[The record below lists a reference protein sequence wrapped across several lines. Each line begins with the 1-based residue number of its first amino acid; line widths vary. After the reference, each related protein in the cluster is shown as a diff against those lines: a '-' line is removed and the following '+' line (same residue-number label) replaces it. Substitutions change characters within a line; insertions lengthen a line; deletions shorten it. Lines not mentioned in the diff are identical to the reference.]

1 MTKDT
6 EESKK
11 AFWQLVR
18 ILEGAVKAGADCVEL
33 ESEGQDLVAYQYSG
47 TTGIGA
53 DAIPEDMRDA
63 VVREIGNR
71 ANLRHKPTGKILLTL
86 AGQEYEVFV
95 KEHDSGANLT
105 LRLNKTR
112 KRGR

>member
-1 MTKDT
+1 M
-6 EESKK
+6 
-11 AFWQLVR
+11 
-18 ILEGAVKAGADCVEL
+18 
-33 ESEGQDLVAYQYSG
+33 AYQYSG

-53 DAIPEDMRDA
+53 DAIPEGIRDA
-63 VVREIGNR
+63 VVREISNR

-95 KEHDSGANLT
+95 KENDSFGGLT

-112 KRGR
+112 RRGR